1 MNDYSKL
8 LYNIQLNFI
17 GGGMLYCE
25 ENYEIKSLNFKILIV
40 EDSDFF
46 NKAIHTVLDAKEHYS
61 VEKAFDFKQA
71 VIKLKNSE
79 YDFILLDLNLPY
91 AYGEELVND
100 IKSLSNAKIIV
111 LTAEAD
117 KQIRE
122 SLFKNGI
129 LDYIIKDKHFSKS
142 LNAIDN
148 TIQAISKNNHTD
160 ILVIDDSMF
169 MCKQIQKILNVR
181 NYNSALSLTA
191 KDGLEKLYSQNFNLI
206 ILDMELPDKHGLE
219 LLSEIREKNEFC
231 HIPIIILSG
240 NNDPELVRAC
250 LKSGASDFITKP
262 FNIEEFI
269 LKVDLS
275 IENNRKHI
283 EVFCKQKMLE
293 EYKQAV
299 DDSTIVSKTNA
310 KGIITFVNDKFCEI
324 SGYSKEELLGKP
336 HSTVRHPDMSSEVY
350 KELWETI
357 KSKKPWSGVV
367 KNLKKDGTAYYV
379 KSTINPIVDYNGT
392 IVEYIGIRTDIT
404 ELEQIKKELE
414 KNLNISNQNFSQ
426 AYKISQEYQK
436 AIDTSNILSRADIN
450 GNITYVNDMFC
461 EISGY
466 KKEELIGKNHSIV
479 KSPQTT
485 KKIYKNMW
493 KTITSK
499 KVWHGQ
505 LKNRKKDGTPYYVE
519 STIVPILDENDN
531 IMEYL
536 GIRHNVTDIVTIHNE
551 LETTQK
557 EIIYK
562 MGEIGESRSQETG
575 NHVKRVAQYSRLLA
589 LLSGLGQK
597 NADLLYTASPMHD
610 IGKVAIPD
618 SILKKPGKLT
628 DEEWVIMRSHS
639 EIGYKILKDS
649 SRQILKAAALVAYR
663 HHEKWDGSG
672 YPNGIKG
679 EDIHIFGRITALADV
694 FDALGSDRCYKKAWD
709 LEKILKLFKEE
720 RGKHFDPKLVDLFL
734 NNLDKFLLIRNKFK
748 D

>member
-1 MNDYSKL
+1 M
-8 LYNIQLNFI
+8 
-17 GGGMLYCE
+17 GMIYCE
-25 ENYEIKSLNFKILIV
+25 KDNLEGGQSKSKILIV
-40 EDSDFF
+40 EDSEFVNNTVYNTL
-46 NKAIHTVLDAKEHYS
+46 NKQEYYTLEQ
-61 VEKAFDFKQA
+61 AFDFEQ
-71 VIKLKNSE
+71 VSQKLKDDA
-79 YDFILLDLNLPY
+79 YDFIILDLNLPD
-91 AYGEELVND
+91 AYGEDLVND
-100 IKSLSNAKIIV
+100 VKGLSKAKIIV

-129 LDYIIKDKHFSKS
+129 LDYIVKDKSFTKS

-148 TIQAISKNNHTD
+148 TIQTISKNSDSD

-169 MCKQIQKILNVR
+169 MCKQIQKTLNVR
-181 NYNSALSLTA
+181 NHNSSIALTA
-191 KDGLEKLYSQNFNLI
+191 KDGFEKLCSQKFNLI

-219 LLSEIREKNEFC
+219 LLDEIRERNEFC
-231 HIPIIILSG
+231 YIPIIILSG
-240 NNDPELVRAC
+240 NNDPELIRDC

-262 FNIEEFI
+262 FNIEEFT

-283 EVFCKQKMLE
+283 EVLCKQKNLD
-293 EYKQAV
+293 EYKQAI
-299 DDSTIVSKTNA
+299 DDSTIVSKTNP

-336 HSTVRHPDMSSEVY
+336 HNVVRHPDMPSKVF
-350 KELWETI
+350 KEMWDTI
-357 KSKKPWSGVV
+357 QSKKPWTGIV
-367 KNLKKDGTAYYV
+367 KNLKKDGTTYYV
-379 KSTINPIVDYNGT
+379 KSTINPIVDYDGT

-404 ELEQIKKELE
+404 ELEQIKEELE
-414 KNLNISNQNFSQ
+414 DNLNISNKNFSK

-436 AIDTSNILSRADIN
+436 AIDESNILSRADID
-450 GNITYVNDMFC
+450 GNITYVNEKFC

-466 KKEELIGKNHSIV
+466 SREELIGRNHSIV
-479 KSPQTT
+479 KSPKTS
-485 KKIYKNMW
+485 KKVYKKMW
-493 KTITSK
+493 ATITAK

-505 LKNRKKDGTPYYVE
+505 LKNKKKDGTPYYVE
-519 STIVPILDENDN
+519 STIVPIIDENEN
-531 IMEYL
+531 IIEYL
-536 GIRHNVTDIVTIHNE
+536 GIRHDVTDIVTIHKE
-551 LETTQK
+551 LNDTQK

-562 MGEIGESRSQETG
+562 MGEVGESRSQETG
-575 NHVKRVAQYSRLLA
+575 NHVKRVAEYSRLLA
-589 LLSGLGQK
+589 LLSGLGEK
-597 NADLLYTASPMHD
+597 NANLLYTASPMHD

-628 DEEWVIMRSHS
+628 DEEWIVMRTHS
-639 EIGYKILKDS
+639 EIGYKILKGS
-649 SRQILKAAALVAYR
+649 NRPILKAAAIVAYR

-709 LEKILKLFKEE
+709 LEKILKLFKEQK
-720 RGKHFDPKLVDLFL
+720 GKHFDPKLVDLFL
-734 NNLDKFLLIRNKFK
+734 DNLDKFLLIRDKFQ

>member
-1 MNDYSKL
+1 M
-8 LYNIQLNFI
+8 
-17 GGGMLYCE
+17 GMIYCE
-25 ENYEIKSLNFKILIV
+25 KDNFEGGQSKSKILIV
-40 EDSDFF
+40 EDSEFVNNTVYNTL
-46 NKAIHTVLDAKEHYS
+46 NKQEYYTLEQ
-61 VEKAFDFKQA
+61 AFDFEQ
-71 VIKLKNSE
+71 VSQKLKDDA
-79 YDFILLDLNLPY
+79 YDFIILDLNLPD
-91 AYGEELVND
+91 AYGEDLVND
-100 IKSLSNAKIIV
+100 VKGLSKAKIIV

-129 LDYIIKDKHFSKS
+129 LDYIVKDKSFTKS

-148 TIQAISKNNHTD
+148 TIQTISKNSDTD

-169 MCKQIQKILNVR
+169 MCKQIQKTLNVR
-181 NYNSALSLTA
+181 NHNSSIALTA
-191 KDGLEKLYSQNFNLI
+191 KDGFEKLCSQKFNLI

-219 LLSEIREKNEFC
+219 LLGEIRERNEFC

-240 NNDPELVRAC
+240 NNDPELIRDC

-262 FNIEEFI
+262 FNIEEFT

-275 IENNRKHI
+275 IENNRKHT
-283 EVFCKQKMLE
+283 EVLCKQKILD
-293 EYKQAV
+293 EYKQAI
-299 DDSTIVSKTNA
+299 DDSTIVSKTNS

-336 HSTVRHPDMSSEVY
+336 HNVVRHPDMPSKVF
-350 KELWETI
+350 KEMWDTI
-357 KSKKPWSGVV
+357 QSKKPWTGIV
-367 KNLKKDGTAYYV
+367 KNLKKDGTTYYV
-379 KSTINPIVDYNGT
+379 KSTINPIVDYDGT

-404 ELEQIKKELE
+404 ELEQIKEELE
-414 KNLNISNQNFSQ
+414 DNLNISNKNFSQ

-436 AIDTSNILSRADIN
+436 AIDESNILSRADID
-450 GNITYVNDMFC
+450 GNITYVNEKFC

-466 KKEELIGKNHSIV
+466 SREELIGRNHSIV
-479 KSPQTT
+479 KSPKTS
-485 KKIYKNMW
+485 KKVYKKMW
-493 KTITSK
+493 ATITAK

-505 LKNRKKDGTPYYVE
+505 LKNKKKDGTPYYVE
-519 STIVPILDENDN
+519 STIVPIIDENEN
-531 IMEYL
+531 IIEYL
-536 GIRHNVTDIVTIHNE
+536 GIRHDVTDIVTIHKE
-551 LETTQK
+551 LNDTQK

-562 MGEIGESRSQETG
+562 MGEVGESRSQETG
-575 NHVKRVAQYSRLLA
+575 NHVKRVAEYSRLLA
-589 LLSGLGQK
+589 LLSGLGEK
-597 NADLLYTASPMHD
+597 NANLLYTASPMHD

-628 DEEWVIMRSHS
+628 DEEWVIMRTHS
-639 EIGYKILKDS
+639 EIGYKILKGS
-649 SRQILKAAALVAYR
+649 NRPILKAAAIVAYR

-694 FDALGSDRCYKKAWD
+694 FDALGSERCYKKAWD

-720 RGKHFDPKLVDLFL
+720 KGKHFDPKLVDLFL
-734 NNLDKFLLIRNKFK
+734 NNLDKFLLIRDKFQ